1 MPQGVRCPLWE
12 AGLALFGVGL
22 FSLGVFCYDRE
33 EVLTFR
39 VNENW
44 PKSSESWRGLAQKG
58 RLGETGFL
66 QVSPG
71 MSLMFN
77 GELPKERHAHLFDPF
92 HSLVE

>member
-1 MPQGVRCPLWE
+1 MPYWVRCPLRE
-12 AGLALFGVGL
+12 AGLGRFGVGL
-22 FSLGVFCYDRE
+22 FSLRVFCHDRE

-44 PKSSESWRGLAQKG
+44 PKIGESWRGLAQKE

-66 QVSPG
+66 QVSPC

-77 GELPKERHAHLFDPF
+77 CELPKERHAHLFDPF

>member
-44 PKSSESWRGLAQKG
+44 PKGG
-58 RLGETGFL
+58 VIGERYKL
-66 QVSPG
+66 
-71 MSLMFN
+71 SL
-77 GELPKERHAHLFDPF
+77 
-92 HSLVE
+92 SY